1 MKFSIAMF
9 TSQDVFGSDIRQAP
23 RRNSGGESKDKLSFL
38 LSWKLIVALRRIT
51 QR

>member
-9 TSQDVFGSDIRQAP
+9 TSQDVFGSDIRQHEI
-23 RRNSGGESKDKLSFL
+23 NSGGESKDKLSFL